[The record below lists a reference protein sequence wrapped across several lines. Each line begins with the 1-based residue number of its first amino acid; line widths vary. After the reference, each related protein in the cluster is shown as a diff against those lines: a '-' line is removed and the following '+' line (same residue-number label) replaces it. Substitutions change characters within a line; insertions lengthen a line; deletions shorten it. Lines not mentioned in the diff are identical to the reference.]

1 MTSRT
6 SARGSIL
13 TLPPNP
19 WWRRM
24 WRPFWVLPLVICV
37 LALIAGVV
45 IPTLDEALVGSVP
58 YVFEGGPDGARTLL
72 STIAGAMISVTG
84 LVFSVTIVV
93 LQLASSQFTPRIIPE
108 FLSSRVTQGTLG
120 FFMATFIFSLTV
132 MRAVRGG
139 NEDVVTFVPD
149 VSVTLA
155 FVLVLVSV
163 GYFLAF
169 IHNITSSIQVSR
181 IISRLGESTLALAE
195 RVYPQDMTATGH
207 DHDGSGDHGAAAT
220 AAAAHAT
227 WSPRPGTVRTD
238 VVAADRH
245 GLVTSIDYPT
255 LVRAAR
261 DADVVVVVE
270 IAFGEFVADGQQ
282 LATVWGTHDLDEA
295 TRRTIGRAIRLG
307 DERSMS
313 QDVAFGFRQLVDI
326 AERALSPGINDPTTA
341 AQTLDELHRVL
352 RVIGMR
358 DSPSPYVSDP
368 DGDIR
373 VMHQLPTF
381 GFLLDLAV
389 DEIAHY
395 GRDSIQIPRRLATM
409 LDDLRGCARPRWA
422 GAIDAASE
430 RVTRTSGVEDAREV

>member
-1 MTSRT
+1 MTSST
-6 SARGSIL
+6 SARSSIRA
-13 TLPPNP
+13 LPSNP

-37 LALIAGVV
+37 LALVAGVV

-58 YVFEGGPDGARTLL
+58 YVFQGGPDGARTLL

-120 FFMATFIFSLTV
+120 FFMATFIFALTV

-139 NEDVVTFVPD
+139 NEDLVTFVPD

-169 IHNITSSIQVSR
+169 IHTITSSIQVSR
-181 IISRLGESTLALAE
+181 IVSRLGKSTLALAE
-195 RVYPQDMTATGH
+195 RVYPDATTAT
-207 DHDGSGDHGAAAT
+207 DQDGGGDQAADP
-220 AAAAHAT
+220 AHAT
-227 WSPRPGTVRTD
+227 WSPRPGTTRTD

-255 LVRAAR
+255 LVRTAR

-270 IAFGEFVADGQQ
+270 IAFGEFVAAGQQ
-282 LATVWGTHDLDEA
+282 LATVWGTRDLDEA
-295 TRRTIGRAIRLG
+295 ARRTIGRAIRLG
-307 DERSMS
+307 EERSMV

-352 RVIGMR
+352 RVVAVR
-358 DSPSPYVSDP
+358 DSPSSYVTDP

-373 VMHQLPTF
+373 VIHQLPTF
-381 GFLLDLAV
+381 GVLLDLAV
-389 DEIAHY
+389 DEISHY
-395 GRDSIQIPRRLATM
+395 GRDSIQIPRRLVTM
-409 LDDLRGCARPRWA
+409 LDDLRSCARPRWA
-422 GAIDAASE
+422 GAIDAASQ
-430 RVTRTSGVEDAREV
+430 RVARRSGVEDAREV